1 MMEKPETAYKDKEI
15 VVELK
20 HVQKVFDDHVVL
32 KDVNLNLNKGENLV
46 VLGRSGTGKSVLI
59 KCIVR
64 LIEADNGTLNVFGKN
79 VMDANASE
87 LNKIRSKIGFLF
99 QGGAL
104 YDSMTVRENLE
115 FPVRRKLKRM
125 SKTEIDQMVEE
136 ALENVGLKDAINKM
150 PAALSG
156 GQRKRISLA
165 RTLILKPELILY
177 DEPTTGLDTITS
189 QEISELILEIQKKY
203 KTSSIAITH
212 DLKCARIVA
221 NRIMIIDG
229 GEFIAEGDY
238 NTLASSE
245 DNKIS
250 SFFK

>member
-1 MMEKPETAYKDKEI
+1 MDRPETAYKDKEV
-15 VVELK
+15 VVELA
-20 HVQKVFDDHVVL
+20 HVQKSFDDHVVL
-32 KDVNLNLNKGENLV
+32 KDINLRLNKGENLV

-64 LIEADNGTLNVFGKN
+64 LIEADKGLVNVFGKDVQN
-79 VMDANASE
+79 MSSSE
-87 LNKIRSKIGFLF
+87 LNKVRSKIGFLF

-115 FPVRRKLKRM
+115 FPVRRKLRRM
-125 SKTEIDQMVEE
+125 SKSEIDHMVEE

-150 PAALSG
+150 PSALSG

-177 DEPTTGLDTITS
+177 DEPTTGLDAITS

-203 KTSSIAITH
+203 KTSSITITH

-221 NRIMIIDG
+221 NRMMIIDR

-245 DNKIS
+245 DHKIS